1 MSYEPSNQYR
11 CTIVRGRNQ
20 NVMEDMLPIYAEIVH
35 QLCPCEKEDFVKG
48 ARKRLSKVLFGV
60 DAYEKLPFSNQK
72 TVNNHLTETAGTLL
86 CLYYYSYDEGS
97 CKEYAYESA
106 SCKFVVD
113 KSDNPAF
120 FKNLCLN
127 MQFPNAAKKKVG
139 VLRDLENKLGIRQLC
154 FVVSLVYYA
163 QKQPEK
169 ELLTKQ
175 EIGYY
180 VLNNL
185 DVLQG
190 QVRPEEVY
198 CRIMQD
204 RKNGIRRPRMRGEHE
219 WQHIQE
225 QINLLELAN
234 IIEQDSQ
241 HLWLNKDEAAAIQVF
256 LDYQKK
262 ELFDI
267 YAYTIDTPKQ
277 FNELVSEWRKHYSSV
292 NKEIELLHTH
302 FPTSIF
308 IDDYDNLQAHRGAIS
323 SSVDLGDDGEAL
335 VYQLEKERVRQY
347 KERLVNKVLLLGK
360 TKGLG
365 YDISSLEADENPD
378 KPEFARYIEVKS
390 TKRVTEPSF
399 DNDWMDSINITAKE
413 WVAAEQ
419 YREYYNIY
427 RVYFTKMKTIIVRIN
442 NPFKKYQDKGL
453 EVYPT
458 IYQMNF
464 GTNVIEKRY
473 EGE

>member
-1 MSYEPSNQYR
+1 MSYEPTHQHR
-11 CTIVRGRNQ
+11 CTIVRGRSQ
-20 NVMEDMLPIYAEIVH
+20 NMMEDMLPIYAEIVH
-35 QLCPCEKEDFVKG
+35 QLCPCEKTEFVKG

-60 DAYEKLPFSNQK
+60 DSYDKLPLGNQK

-86 CLYYYSYDEGS
+86 CLYYYDYDEDYN
-97 CKEYAYESA
+97 KEYAYESM
-106 SCKFVVD
+106 SCKFILE
-113 KSDNPAF
+113 KNDNPAF

-127 MQFPNAAKKKVG
+127 MQFPNAAKKKAG
-139 VLRDLENKLGIRQLC
+139 VTEDIENNLSVRQLC
-154 FVVSLVYYA
+154 FVVALLYYA

-190 QVRPEEVY
+190 KVTPDEVY
-198 CRIMQD
+198 CRIMHD
-204 RKNGIRRPRMRGEHE
+204 RKNKTKRPKLQGEHE

-234 IIEQDSQ
+234 IVEQDSK
-241 HLWLNKDEAAAIQVF
+241 HLWLNKDEATAIQIF
-256 LDYQKK
+256 LAFLKK
-262 ELFDI
+262 ELFDV
-267 YAYTIDTPKQ
+267 YAYPIDTPQ
-277 FNELVSEWRKHYSSV
+277 EFNHLVSEWRQHYSSV
-292 NKEIELLHTH
+292 NKEIEALHTH
-302 FPTSIF
+302 FATTIT
-308 IDDYDNLQAHRGAIS
+308 IDDHDSQHAHSGATQ

-335 VYQLEKERVRQY
+335 VYKLEKERVKQY

-365 YDISSLEADENPD
+365 YDISSLEADENPN

-399 DNDWMDSINITAKE
+399 NKDWIDSLNITAKE

-419 YREYYNIY
+419 YGEYYNIY
-427 RVYFTKMKTIIVRIN
+427 RVYFTKAKTIIVRIQ
-442 NPFKKYQDKGL
+442 NPYKKFQDKGL

-464 GTNVIEKRY
+464 GASVIEKRY

>member
-1 MSYEPSNQYR
+1 MSYEPTHQYR
-11 CTIVRGRNQ
+11 CTIVRGRSQ
-20 NVMEDMLPIYAEIVH
+20 NLMEDMLPIYAEIVH
-35 QLCPCEKEDFVKG
+35 QLCPCEKSEFVKG
-48 ARKRLSKVLFGV
+48 ARKRLAKVLFGV
-60 DAYEKLPFSNQK
+60 DSYDKLPSGNQK

-86 CLYYYSYDEGS
+86 CLYFYSFEEES
-97 CKEYAYESA
+97 KTEYAYESM
-106 SCKFVVD
+106 SCKFILERN
-113 KSDNPAF
+113 DNPAF

-139 VLRDLENKLGIRQLC
+139 VTQDVEKKLGVRQLC
-154 FVVSLVYYA
+154 FVVALMYYS
-163 QKQPEK
+163 QNQPEK

-175 EIGYY
+175 EIGFY

-190 QVRPEEVY
+190 KATPKEVY

-204 RKNGIRRPRMRGEHE
+204 RKDKIKRPKLQGEHE

-234 IIEQDSQ
+234 IVEQNSK
-241 HLWLNKDEAAAIQVF
+241 HVWLNRDETAAIQVF
-256 LDYQKK
+256 LDFQKK
-262 ELFDI
+262 DLFDVST
-267 YAYTIDTPKQ
+267 YSIDTAKE
-277 FNELVSEWRKHYSSV
+277 FNYLVSEWRQYYGSV
-292 NKEIELLHTH
+292 NKEIETLQTH
-302 FPTSIF
+302 FATTIT
-308 IDDYDNLQAHRGAIS
+308 IDNYDSQHAHSGATQS
-323 SSVDLGDDGEAL
+323 TVDLGDEGEAL
-335 VYQLEKERVRQY
+335 VYKLEKERVRQY

-365 YDISSLEADENPD
+365 YDISSLEANENPD

-399 DNDWMDSINITAKE
+399 NKDWIDSLNITAKE

-419 YREYYNIY
+419 YGDYYNIY
-427 RVYFTKMKTIIVRIN
+427 RVYFTKTKTIIVRIQ
-442 NPFKKYQDKGL
+442 NPYKKFQEKGL

-458 IYQMNF
+458 IYQMNPL
-464 GTNVIEKRY
+464 
-473 EGE
+473 